1 MREIYPHTGGAA
13 VVGFTGPPGVGK
25 STLIGALTRVRREAG
40 RTVGVLSID
49 PSSPFTHGALLGD
62 RIRLGE
68 HFLDPGVFIRSMANR
83 GALGG
88 LSEAALQA
96 ALLLDAAGRE
106 DVFVETVGVGQA
118 EVDIID
124 HADTVVLVL
133 MPGSG
138 DSIQALKAGV
148 MEIPDVI
155 VINKADHPLTDTMV
169 RRDPRGAVARQP
181 RSRRRAAARWRV
193 PIVKTE
199 AAQGRGVEELVER
212 LEEHRAHILAAG
224 QLAERRRR
232 NLRGEVLAL
241 ANARMRRRLEARL
254 HGDAELERLLEE
266 VVERRLDP
274 ASAAAALLE
283 RAGVSGEDLASA
295 DAPEAGVLK
304 TPPDSSPEGFP
315 AGGNVG
321 IILFERFLSSLHL
334 GAVWC
339 NVLEAIGV
347 VVGGTTG
354 RRDAGREI
362 ESCQ

>member
-1 MREIYPHTGGAA
+1 VAPSLAQRLLDGDRRALARAISLVEDDRSEGWALVREVYPHTGSAA
-13 VVGFTGPPGVGK
+13 VFGFTGPPGVGK
-25 STLIGALTRVRREAG
+25 STLIGALTKARRAAG
-40 RTVGVLSID
+40 RSVGVLSID

-62 RIRLGE
+62 RIRLSE

-118 EVDIID
+118 EIDIID

-169 RRDPRGAVARQP
+169 REIRGVLSLANLD
-181 RSRRRAAARWRV
+181 RSEEEVRARWRV

-199 AAQGRGVEELVER
+199 AAHGRGIDELVGHMDG
-212 LEEHRAHILAAG
+212 HRAHLLAGG
-224 QLAERRRR
+224 QLAERRRS
-232 NLRGEVLAL
+232 NLRNEVLAI
-241 ANARMRRRLEARL
+241 ATARLRRRLEDELA
-254 HGDAELERLLEE
+254 GDARFQELLQE

-274 ASAAAALLE
+274 ASAAGELLE
-283 RAGVSGEDLASA
+283 RAA
-295 DAPEAGVLK
+295 
-304 TPPDSSPEGFP
+304 TPPAP
-315 AGGNVG
+315 A
-321 IILFERFLSSLHL
+321 R
-334 GAVWC
+334 
-339 NVLEAIGV
+339 
-347 VVGGTTG
+347 
-354 RRDAGREI
+354 
-362 ESCQ
+362 

>member
-1 MREIYPHTGGAA
+1 MSSTLAQRLLAGDRRALARGISLVEDNRAEGWQLVREVYPHTGRAA

-96 ALLLDAAGRE
+96 VLLLDAAGRE

-138 DSIQALKAGV
+138 DSIQAMKAGV

-169 RRDPRGAVARQP
+169 REIRGVLSLANLDRDDAAAA
-181 RSRRRAAARWRV
+181 AAARWRV
-193 PIVKTE
+193 PIVRTE
-199 AAQGRGVEELVER
+199 AAHGRGVEELVER
-212 LEEHRAHILAAG
+212 LEDHRAHILAAG

-241 ANARMRRRLEARL
+241 ASARMRRRLEARL

-283 RAGVSGEDLASA
+283 RAGVGGEDLAPA
-295 DAPEAGVLK
+295 DAPEEV
-304 TPPDSSPEGFP
+304 F
-315 AGGNVG
+315 
-321 IILFERFLSSLHL
+321 
-334 GAVWC
+334 
-339 NVLEAIGV
+339 
-347 VVGGTTG
+347 
-354 RRDAGREI
+354 
-362 ESCQ
+362 

>member
-1 MREIYPHTGGAA
+1 MIAPAMSESGTLAQRLLAGDRRALARAISLVEDDRPEGWELVREVYPHTGNAA
-13 VVGFTGPPGVGK
+13 VFGFTGPPGVGK
-25 STLIGALTRVRREAG
+25 STLIGALTRARRAAG

-88 LSEAALQA
+88 LSEAALQT
-96 ALLLDAAGRE
+96 ALLLDAAGRD

-138 DSIQALKAGV
+138 DSIQALKAGI

-169 RRDPRGAVARQP
+169 REIRGVLSLANLDRTADQARG
-181 RSRRRAAARWRV
+181 WRV

-199 AAQGRGVEELVER
+199 AERGHGVDELVER
-212 LEEHRAHILAAG
+212 LDEHRAQIRAEG
-224 QLAERRRR
+224 RLAERRGR
-232 NLRGEVLAL
+232 NLRNEVLAL
-241 ANARMRRRLEARL
+241 ASARMRRRLEEEL
-254 HGDAELERLLEE
+254 HGDAEFQRLLDE
-266 VVERRLDP
+266 VLQRRLDP
-274 ASAAAALLE
+274 ASAAVALLE
-283 RAGVSGEDLASA
+283 R
-295 DAPEAGVLK
+295 
-304 TPPDSSPEGFP
+304 T
-315 AGGNVG
+315 
-321 IILFERFLSSLHL
+321 H
-334 GAVWC
+334 
-339 NVLEAIGV
+339 
-347 VVGGTTG
+347 
-354 RRDAGREI
+354 AGR
-362 ESCQ
+362 